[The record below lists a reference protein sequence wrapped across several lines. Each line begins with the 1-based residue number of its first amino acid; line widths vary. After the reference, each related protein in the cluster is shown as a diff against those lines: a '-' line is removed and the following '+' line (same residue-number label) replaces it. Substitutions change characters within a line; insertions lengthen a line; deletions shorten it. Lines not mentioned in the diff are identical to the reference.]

1 MSDRPAYPQLPADS
15 APQPSQTNAYG
26 VNETVVPF
34 KDRDFRSATKKTAAK
49 SIPASPIKLKSA
61 AEPSVYTELPPAV
74 PVQAAQPEPAAA
86 PIAEVPAVFVEETPV
101 EPVVDPTTLPVQP
114 DPVLVSPAAVIPVQT
129 PPVEPPPAEVQAAE
143 THVDAAAV
151 HIDPVLMP
159 PVPVAEISAPVAP
172 VELAPVQ
179 IPVPLSE
186 TVQPIPV
193 AASVTELPAPVEIAP
208 VPTPV
213 APPAPVQVAAVQPVP
228 VVAPVAEIPAAVASI
243 EVAPVPTPVA
253 PPAPVQVAAV
263 QPIPVVAPVAEIPA
277 AVASIEVA
285 PVPTPVAPPAPV
297 QVAAVQ
303 PIPVVAPVAEIPA
316 AVASIEVAP
325 VPTPVAPPAPV
336 QVAAVQPI
344 PVVAPVAE
352 IPAAVASIEVA
363 PVPTPV
369 APPAP
374 VQVAAVQPIPVVAPV
389 AEIPAAVAS
398 IEVAPVPTPVAPP
411 APVQVAAVQPIP
423 VVAPVAEIPAA
434 IAPPVVHA
442 EPVQVVTEPP
452 VPAVTPPLQI
462 QTPVVPPAQSEVDA
476 ETVPVPVITETATT
490 EPVEAEEQGGFAL
503 LSLNEYVMKAIVAGG
518 YTQPTPIQSEIIPH
532 VLAGQDV
539 LAQSQTGSGKTA
551 AFALPIL
558 SLIDTGKNAPRNPQ
572 VLVLAPTRELA
583 IQVSKSFSTYGAY
596 LPGFTVTTI
605 YGGQSYDSQFRQ
617 LKRGVNVVVGTPGR
631 VIDHIKRGTLNL
643 NTLGCLVLDEA
654 DEMLN
659 MGFLDDVKFVLE
671 HTPKERQVALFSAT
685 LPAPIRTIAEKYL
698 DNPARVT
705 IKQKTATADSIRQR
719 ALFVTPRNKIDALKR
734 VLEAEETDGVII
746 FTKTR
751 DATVNVADQLKREGL
766 STVALNGDMPQRVRE
781 RTIEQLKAGELDIL
795 VATDVA
801 ARGLDVTRVSH
812 VINYDAPY
820 DNESYIHRVG
830 RTGRMGRKGEA
841 IIFLSKSQR
850 GRLRQIERAT
860 KQTIE
865 VIDLPTADDINTTR
879 VKRFMQKITEAAAN
893 EDVSVFEEMIQ
904 KFAEESETPMLK
916 IAAALAHLGQQGRP
930 FFVKELPP
938 PKKNRRDF
946 DQDRDR
952 GNSRFD
958 RSDRHSNS
966 DRSDRRPRQGDG
978 SPAPVEAGMD
988 RYRIAVGWQDGVK
1001 PGNIVGAVANEGG
1014 VDGEAIGAI
1023 RIYSSYST
1031 IDLPEGMPAH
1041 VRQTLQTTRVAGR
1054 PLQLRPYTDEP
1065 QQREGGGNRSGGR
1078 KSFGGNR
1085 SGTGA
1090 AKRPFNKKP
1099 RRRGKPGNR
1108 P

>member
-34 KDRDFRSATKKTAAK
+34 KDRDFRSATRKTAAK

-74 PVQAAQPEPAAA
+74 PVQAVQPEPAAA
-86 PIAEVPAVFVEETPV
+86 PIAEVPTVFAEATPV
-101 EPVVDPTTLPVQP
+101 DAVVVPTTLPVQP
-114 DPVLVSPAAVIPVQT
+114 DPVLVPPTAMRPVQT
-129 PPVEPPPAEVQAAE
+129 PPVEPPPAEVQATE
-143 THVDAAAV
+143 THVAAKAV
-151 HIDPVLMP
+151 NIDPVLMP
-159 PVPVAEISAPVAP
+159 PVPVAEIPAP
-172 VELAPVQ
+172 
-179 IPVPLSE
+179 I
-186 TVQPIPV
+186 
-193 AASVTELPAPVEIAP
+193 APVEIAP

-213 APPAPVQVAAVQPVP
+213 APPTPVQVAAVQPVPVVAPVAEIQAPIAPVEIAPVPTPVAPPTPVQVAAVQPVP
-228 VVAPVAEIPAAVASI
+228 VVAPVAEIPAPI
-243 EVAPVPTPVA
+243 APVEV
-253 PPAPVQVAAV
+253 PPAQISPATI
-263 QPIPVVAPVAEIPA
+263 PIVSTPA
-277 AVASIEVA
+277 ANVDKIEMH
-285 PVPTPVAPPAPV
+285 V
-297 QVAAVQ
+297 Q
-303 PIPVVAPVAEIPA
+303 IPRAIP
-316 AVASIEVAP
+316 
-325 VPTPVAPPAPV
+325 
-336 QVAAVQPI
+336 
-344 PVVAPVAE
+344 
-352 IPAAVASIEVA
+352 
-363 PVPTPV
+363 
-369 APPAP
+369 
-374 VQVAAVQPIPVVAPV
+374 
-389 AEIPAAVAS
+389 
-398 IEVAPVPTPVAPP
+398 
-411 APVQVAAVQPIP
+411 
-423 VVAPVAEIPAA
+423 
-434 IAPPVVHA
+434 
-442 EPVQVVTEPP
+442 
-452 VPAVTPPLQI
+452 
-462 QTPVVPPAQSEVDA
+462 TPVVPPAQSEVIA
-476 ETVPVPVITETATT
+476 ETVPVPVVTETATT
-490 EPVEAEEQGGFAL
+490 DPTDTQEQNGFAL
-503 LSLNEYVMKAIVAGG
+503 LSLNEYVMKAVVAGG
-518 YTQPTPIQSEIIPH
+518 YTLPTPIQSQIIPH

-558 SLIDTGKNAPRNPQ
+558 SLIDTGKNASRNPQ

-583 IQVSKSFSTYGAY
+583 IQVSTSFSTYGAY

-671 HTPKERQVALFSAT
+671 HTPEERQVALFSAT

-751 DATVNVADQLKREGL
+751 DATVTVADQLKREGL

-781 RTIEQLKAGELDIL
+781 RTIEQLKSGELDIL

-812 VINYDAPY
+812 VINYDAPH

-830 RTGRMGRKGEA
+830 RTGRAGRKGEA

-879 VKRFMQKITEAAAN
+879 VKRFLQKISEAAAN
-893 EDVSVFEEMIQ
+893 EDISVFEEMIQ
-904 KFAEESETPMLK
+904 RFAEESGTPMLK

-930 FFVKELPP
+930 FFVKDLPSR
-938 PKKNRRDF
+938 KNDRREF
-946 DQDRDR
+946 DPDRDR

-958 RSDRHSNS
+958 RN
-966 DRSDRRPRQGDG
+966 DRSPHSERGARRPRQGEG
-978 SPAPVEAGMD
+978 SPGPVEVGMD

-1014 VDGEAIGAI
+1014 IDGEAIGAI
-1023 RIYSSYST
+1023 KIYSSYST

-1054 PLQLRPYTDEP
+1054 PLQLRPYTDEN
-1065 QQREGGGNRSGGR
+1065 QQHDGGRNRSGSR
-1078 KSFGGNR
+1078 KSFGSNR

-1090 AKRPFNKKP
+1090 AKRPFKKRP
-1099 RRRGKPGNR
+1099 RRGGKPKN
-1108 P
+1108 